1 MRRKF
6 DKGDFVLVKKTKN
19 AGRIIELYQFDMW
32 MGKTRMGYRIEDDP
46 MYYYSYEL
54 DKVPEELKELE
65 EML

>member
-6 DKGDFVLVKKTKN
+6 NKGDFVLIKKTKATGN
-19 AGRIIELYQFDMW
+19 IVGMYQFDMW
-32 MGKTRMGYRIEDDP
+32 LGKTRMGYKVGDDP